1 MITTERQ
8 TVSANEVLPE
18 TAQNFPKTTHSGEDD
33 KADSACYGF
42 GAFLRHATG
51 HDVRCFASFDTFVH
65 RCMYRRVD
73 GAALG
78 IARALFGLAMLIDI
92 PEERGG
98 GDLDL
103 RWGEPRD
110 CRFPLIHAMEPT
122 PALPKMGIIYG
133 LMWLG
138 AAGIAVGY
146 RFRTS
151 AAIFTGTYWYVFLL
165 DKSAWNNHSYLY
177 GLLGTIFLFT
187 DANRCWSFDAWHN
200 PPGAQTVPFWN
211 YFILKFQ
218 FFVLYFVAGLK
229 KLCREWLSGY
239 AMTNLSYHW
248 VFYPFRAL
256 LGPHLTDLLIVHWFG
271 CIFDTTVV
279 FFLVY
284 GPTRKLATLF
294 ASAFHLMNSRLF
306 HIGMFPWV
314 CLSQLPLYYSFSW
327 PRRTLLADGAQTTF
341 KNEPTDEHTFRREG
355 NPTPNRRRRQW
366 TMVAMLAYCSLQLF
380 LPYSHFLTKGYNN
393 WTNGLYGYSWDMMVH
408 AWDTIMIGIRVVDR
422 QNPDRVHYVEPF
434 AFTDNDR
441 WTKHADMAVQF
452 ARCIERNV
460 QQEAPKLWTTRP
472 GVPPHPNVS
481 IHFDIWCSMNGRFQ
495 QRIFDPNVDIL
506 QAPWSPFEP
515 VQWVLPLLHQFSALR
530 DTLIR
535 RKTDEVLGWSNHSD
549 VLFIADFPGLT
560 LRNYVGDD
568 LYNVSLTVLQGSVR
582 YGTSPD
588 QDAPASSVILHT
600 GQSASLPAG
609 TFHAVETIGEEPS
622 CYMYTYVNRT
632 KELETIRNGP
642 DAKSHPA
649 MLPLGDELLHRWENF
664 VRFLQ
669 HVGNS
674 ALYELYGVPMPRRL
688 KELVADG

>member
-1 MITTERQ
+1 MKTTEDEVAGSSSDEEQ
-8 TVSANEVLPE
+8 TNSPE
-18 TAQNFPKTTHSGEDD
+18 SKQPPDG
-33 KADSACYGF
+33 KAGSTF
-42 GAFLRHATG
+42 GSFSSFLSNAIG
-51 HDVRCFASFDTFVH
+51 HDVRCCSSFDGFVH
-65 RCMYRRVD
+65 RCMYRPVD

-78 IARALFGLAMLIDI
+78 VARVLFGLAMLIDI

-110 CRFPLIHAMEPT
+110 CRFPLIHSMVPPT
-122 PALPKMGIIYG
+122 LPKMGIIYG

-138 AAGIAVGY
+138 AAGIMVGY
-146 RFRTS
+146 RYRVS
-151 AAIFTGTYWYVFLL
+151 VAIFTGTYWYVFLL

-177 GLLGTIFLFT
+177 GLLGTIFLFI
-187 DANRCWSFDAWHN
+187 DAHRCWSIDAWKN
-200 PPGAQTVPFWN
+200 PPVDQTVPFWN

-229 KLCREWLSGY
+229 KLSREWLSGY

-248 VFYPFRAL
+248 VFFPFRAL
-256 LGPHLTDLLIVHWFG
+256 LGPKLTDLLIVHWFG

-327 PRRTLLADGAQTTF
+327 PRRLFRYGNSTPLSPGC
-341 KNEPTDEHTFRREG
+341 EHTEQDIKKHRKHHHRRK
-355 NPTPNRRRRQW
+355 W
-366 TMVAMLAYCSLQLF
+366 KMLAMLTYCALQLF

-422 QNPDRVHYVEPF
+422 HDPERIHYVEPF
-434 AFTDNDR
+434 AFVDNDR

-452 ARCIERNV
+452 ARCIERNI
-460 QQEAPKLWTTRP
+460 QQENPRIRTPTA
-472 GVPPHPNVS
+472 VANPNVS
-481 IHFDIWCSMNGRFQ
+481 IYFDIWCSMNGRFQ

-515 VQWVLPLLHQFSALR
+515 VGWVLPLLHQFSGLR
-530 DTLIR
+530 DTLIVR
-535 RKTDEVLGWSNHSD
+535 QTDEVLSWSNHSD

-560 LRNYVGDD
+560 LRNYVNED
-568 LYNVSLTVLQGSVR
+568 LYNVSLTVLKGTVR
-582 YGTSPD
+582 YE
-588 QDAPASSVILHT
+588 ASLDEDVAKSSEILQP

-609 TFHAVETIGEEPS
+609 TFHSIETIGQQPS

-632 KELETIRNGP
+632 KELEAIRNG
-642 DAKSHPA
+642 AEVKSTPA
-649 MLPLGDELLHRWENF
+649 MLPLGDELFHRWENF

-674 ALYELYGVPMPRRL
+674 LLYEVYGVPMPRRL